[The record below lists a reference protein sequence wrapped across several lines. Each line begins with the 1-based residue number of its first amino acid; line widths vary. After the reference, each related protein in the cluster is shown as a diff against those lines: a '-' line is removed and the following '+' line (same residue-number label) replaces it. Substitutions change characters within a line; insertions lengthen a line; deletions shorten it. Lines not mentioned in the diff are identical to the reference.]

1 MRGLDPSASASDG
14 EDGEPAACPYCG
26 STDTERDH
34 PKGPGLCRS
43 MHFCRR
49 CEQPF
54 EQFG

>member
-1 MRGLDPSASASDG
+1 MSDPDPSTTTSQ
-14 EDGEPAACPYCG
+14 EDPVACPYCG
-26 STDTERDH
+26 STNTERDH

-43 MHFCRR
+43 MHFCRN

>member
-1 MRGLDPSASASDG
+1 MNGVDPSASAGDG
-14 EDGEPAACPYCG
+14 ETPAECPYCG
-26 STDTERDH
+26 STDTQRDH

-43 MHFCRR
+43 MHFCTA

>member
-1 MRGLDPSASASDG
+1 MRGLDPSTSTGSEGD
-14 EDGEPAACPYCG
+14 ERAACPYCG

-43 MHFCRR
+43 MHFCRN

-54 EQFG
+54 EKFG

>member
-1 MRGLDPSASASDG
+1 MRGVDPSASAGG
-14 EDGEPAACPYCG
+14 EDEAAACPYCG

-43 MHFCRR
+43 MHFCRN